1 MRTSFV
7 ITATNGTYTSPVN
20 KNITTLDTFGNIITF
35 EFYND
40 AALTIPST
48 GMTGSITVNGKMS
61 ANSIWQN
68 IPNSS
73 APIII
78 DVANALSLSVN
89 QAVYQLQIITNT
101 LVNTNFVNI
110 ILDSTKST

>member
-1 MRTSFV
+1 MRTNFV
-7 ITATNGTYTSPVN
+7 IAAANGTYTSPIN
-20 KNITTLDTFGNIITF
+20 KNINTLDTFGNIITF

-73 APIII
+73 EPTTI

-101 LVNTNFVNI
+101 LANTNFVNI